1 VASAGFSV
9 YLANFGSYERVYGV
23 LGTAIAFLVWAWI
36 LNLTL
41 LGGLEVSLALGRAR
55 SHGQTKREVAAP
67 PESSSPAAEDSHHNG
82 A

>member
-1 VASAGFSV
+1 VAVWLVASVGFSV

-41 LGGLEVSLALGRAR
+41 LAGLEVSLALGKGRSGQKPEAR
-55 SHGQTKREVAAP
+55 SQEAAG
-67 PESSSPAAEDSHHNG
+67 ER
-82 A
+82 